1 MNALRGFEDQCL
13 RAVAELQ
20 QCGGLVVDT
29 DEIPPVIAEFADPDW
44 VLADIAS
51 RTGLQLPDH
60 PFRDHFFASN
70 SIAARW
76 RSEGDPQIVGE
87 FALSHIHRCLVGDPP
102 ELEDPALSDDEGDIL
117 FELRVIDQEPFSGSG
132 RLTGIRLA
140 EGGSS
145 HELWLYDMSQER
157 LERLDADYGT
167 YLENVLITKGA
178 YGWQYLFA
186 DVDFK
191 EPGLGDVA
199 DNLSEMLRVFP
210 EMFSGH
216 SYADL
221 QRRLEARL

>member
-1 MNALRGFEDQCL
+1 MNAHRGFETECL

-20 QCGGLVVDT
+20 ECGGLVVDA
-29 DEIPPVIAEFADPDW
+29 DEIPDVIPELADPDW

-51 RTGLQLPDH
+51 RTGLHLPDH
-60 PFRDHFFASN
+60 PFRDHFFAPN

-76 RSEGDPQIVGE
+76 HSEEEPHIVGE
-87 FALSHIHRCLVGDPP
+87 FALSHIHRLLVEEPP
-102 ELEDPALSDDEGDIL
+102 ELEDPSLSDAEGDIL
-117 FELRVIDQEPFSGSG
+117 FELRVIDQEPYSGSG

-140 EGGSS
+140 EDGGS

-191 EPGLGDVA
+191 EPGLGDIA
-199 DNLSEMLRVFP
+199 SNLTEVLRVFP
-210 EMFSGH
+210 ELFPDH
-216 SYADL
+216 SYAEL
-221 QRRLEARL
+221 EQRLEARL